1 MSGSSETFINR
12 VIGFSLAS
20 WVNCIIS
27 LIATPIT
34 TAFFP
39 PEELGKIALFISYA
53 NILIPFVYMGFDQ
66 AYVRFYNDHCG
77 KNDKYGI
84 FKICSF
90 ITILFAVIVSV
101 LVLVGWRYF
110 STNIVGY
117 PNFWIS
123 LSLAVYI
130 VAFLFSR
137 MCNLKSRM
145 DNNVR
150 SFCLQSVI
158 STIIIKMSFVM
169 VVIIKPSAEYAL
181 YLRSLLLMIAFGW
194 FFTKAMQACK
204 NTVADWSNSVL
215 KELSKFSLPLFPTTF
230 LVMLNASLAQIM
242 LRKYV
247 DFSQMGIF
255 SNAVTIA
262 ALITIVQ
269 SGLNA
274 FWTPFVYEYYK
285 DPSKIQKMHHI
296 FSLLMFIMALFIILL
311 QDPIYY
317 FLVDESYWQSKTI
330 LALLVIAPVSDVLA
344 ETLGLGIE
352 LSKKTYLK
360 LPIYVINI
368 VVNVL
373 ACMILIPQF
382 GILGAAIASAMASLS
397 MLVSRAVIG
406 EHFYKCSDN
415 YIKLIVS
422 MILLIGTGLVNYHF
436 HSFVYVETILSI
448 IIVALIYRKECII
461 ITKQGHEYIVNKL
474 SKKNNRI

>member
-1 MSGSSETFINR
+1 MVNKNESQTFINR
-12 VIGFSLAS
+12 VVGFSLAS

-53 NILIPFVYMGFDQ
+53 NVLIPFVYMGYDQ
-66 AYVRFYNDHCG
+66 AYVRFYNEPCG

-90 ITILFAVIVSV
+90 ITLLFAVIVS
-101 LVLVGWRYF
+101 LVVFLGWRYF
-110 STNIVGY
+110 SSNIVGS
-117 PNFWIS
+117 PNFWVA
-123 LSLAVYI
+123 LSLAIYI
-130 VAFLFSR
+130 VAFLLSR

-145 DNNVR
+145 DNNVKL
-150 SFCLQSVI
+150 FCIQSVI
-158 STIIIKMSFVM
+158 STIIIKVSFVL
-169 VVIIKPSAEYAL
+169 VVVIKPSAEYAL
-181 YLRSLLLMIAFGW
+181 YLRSILLLIAFGW
-194 FFTKAMQACK
+194 FFVKAIHACK
-204 NTVADWSNSVL
+204 DSLADWSKPVI

-230 LVMLNASLAQIM
+230 LEMLNASLAQIM
-242 LRKYV
+242 LRRYV

-285 DPSKIQKMHHI
+285 EPSKIQKMHHI
-296 FSLLMFIMALFIILL
+296 FSLLMFIMALLIILL

-317 FLVDESYWQSKTI
+317 FLVDESYWESKTV
-330 LALLVIAPVSDVLA
+330 LALLVIAPVCDVLA

-360 LPIYVINI
+360 LPVYIINI

-373 ACMILIPQF
+373 ACILLIPRY
-382 GILGAAIASAMASLS
+382 GIFGAAAASALASLS
-397 MLVSRAVIG
+397 MLVARSIIG

-415 YIKLIVS
+415 YTKIIIS
-422 MILLIGTGLVNYHF
+422 MLLLIGTGLVNYYF
-436 HSFVYVETILSI
+436 HSYVYVATVLSLLLI
-448 IIVALIYRKECII
+448 TLIYRTECLI
-461 ITKQGHEYIVNKL
+461 ITKQGREYLANKL
-474 SKKNNRI
+474 AKKK

>member
-1 MSGSSETFINR
+1 MVNKNESQTFINR

-53 NILIPFVYMGFDQ
+53 NVLIPFVYMGYDQ
-66 AYVRFYNDHCG
+66 AYVRFYNDPCG

-90 ITILFAVIVSV
+90 ITLQFAVIVS
-101 LVLVGWRYF
+101 LVVFFEWRYF
-110 STNIVGY
+110 STNIVGS
-117 PNFWIS
+117 PNFWVA
-123 LSLAVYI
+123 LSLAIYV
-130 VAFLFSR
+130 VAFLLSR

-145 DNNVR
+145 DNNVKL
-150 SFCLQSVI
+150 FCIQSVF
-158 STIIIKMSFVM
+158 STIIIKMSFVL
-169 VVIIKPSAEYAL
+169 VVVIKPSAEYAL
-181 YLRSLLLMIAFGW
+181 YLRSILLLIAFGW
-194 FFTKAMQACK
+194 FFVKAMHACK
-204 NTVADWSNSVL
+204 DSLVDWSKPVI
-215 KELSKFSLPLFPTTF
+215 KELSRFSLPLFPTTF

-242 LRKYV
+242 LRRYV

-285 DPSKIQKMHHI
+285 EPSKIQKMHHI

-317 FLVDESYWQSKTI
+317 FMVDESYCESKTI
-330 LALLVIAPVSDVLA
+330 LALLVIAHVCDVLA

-360 LPIYVINI
+360 LPVYVINI

-373 ACMILIPQF
+373 ACILLIPRY
-382 GILGAAIASAMASLS
+382 GILGAAAASALASLS
-397 MLVSRAVIG
+397 MLVARSIIG

-415 YIKLIVS
+415 YAKLIIS
-422 MILLIGTGLVNYHF
+422 MLLLIGTGLVNYYL
-436 HSFVYVETILSI
+436 HSFVYIATVSSLLLVT
-448 IIVALIYRKECII
+448 LIYRTECVI
-461 ITKQGHEYIVNKL
+461 ITKQGREYIANKL
-474 SKKNNRI
+474 AKKK

>member
-1 MSGSSETFINR
+1 MSGTSKTFINR

-27 LIATPIT
+27 LVATPIT
-34 TAFFP
+34 TALFP

-53 NILIPFVYMGFDQ
+53 NVLIPFVYMGFDQ
-66 AYVRFYNDHCG
+66 AYVRFYNDPCG
-77 KNDKYGI
+77 KNDKFGI

-90 ITILFAVIVSV
+90 ITLLFAAIVSV
-101 LVLVGWRYF
+101 VVLVGWSYF
-110 STNIVGY
+110 SSNIVGS
-117 PNFWIS
+117 PNFWVA
-123 LSLAVYI
+123 LSLAIYI
-130 VAFLFSR
+130 VAFLLSR

-145 DNNVR
+145 DNNVKL
-150 SFCLQSVI
+150 FCLQSVI
-158 STIIIKMSFVM
+158 STIIIKMSFVL
-169 VVIIKPSAEYAL
+169 VVVVKPTAEYAL

-194 FFTKAMQACK
+194 FFIKAMHACK
-204 NTVADWSNSVL
+204 NTVTDWSKPVL
-215 KELSKFSLPLFPTTF
+215 KELTKFSLPLFPTTF

-242 LRKYV
+242 LRRYV

-255 SNAVTIA
+255 SNAATIA

-285 DPSKIQKMHHI
+285 EPSKIQKMHHI

-311 QDPIYY
+311 QDPIYF

-330 LALLVIAPVSDVLA
+330 LALLVIAPVCDVLA

-360 LPIYVINI
+360 LPVYVINI

-373 ACMILIPQF
+373 ACMILIPKF
-382 GILGAAIASAMASLS
+382 GILGAAAASAMASLS
-397 MLVSRAVIG
+397 MLVARAVIG

-415 YIKLIVS
+415 YMKLIIS
-422 MILLIGTGLVNYHF
+422 MILLIGTGLVNYYL
-436 HSFVYVETILSI
+436 HSFVYIATVSSILL
-448 IIVALIYRKECII
+448 VALIYRTECVI
-461 ITKQGHEYIVNKL
+461 ITQQGREYIVNKL
-474 SKKNNRI
+474 SKKK

>member
-1 MSGSSETFINR
+1 MSKSSSTFINR

-53 NILIPFVYMGFDQ
+53 NVLIPFVYMGFDQ
-66 AYVRFYNDHCG
+66 AYVRFYNDPCG
-77 KNDKYGI
+77 QNDKYGI

-90 ITILFAVIVSV
+90 ITLFFSLIVSV
-101 LVLVGWRYF
+101 VVLIGWNYF
-110 STNIVGY
+110 SSNIVGA
-117 PNFWIS
+117 PNFWVA
-123 LSLAVYI
+123 LSLAIYI
-130 VAFLFSR
+130 VAFLLSR

-145 DNNVR
+145 DNNVKL
-150 SFCLQSVI
+150 FCIQSVI
-158 STIIIKMSFVM
+158 STIIIKVSFVL
-169 VVIIKPSAEYAL
+169 VVVVKPSAEYAL

-194 FFTKAMQACK
+194 FFVKAMRACK
-204 NTVADWSNSVL
+204 ESVADWSKPVM

-242 LRKYV
+242 LRRYV

-285 DPSKIQKMHHI
+285 EPTKIQKMHHI

-317 FLVDESYWQSKTI
+317 FLVDESYWESKTI
-330 LALLVIAPVSDVLA
+330 LALLVIAPVCDVLA

-360 LPIYVINI
+360 LPVYVINI

-373 ACMILIPQF
+373 ACILLIPRY
-382 GILGAAIASAMASLS
+382 GILGAAAASALASLS
-397 MLVSRAVIG
+397 MLVARSIIG
-406 EHFYKCSDN
+406 EHLYKCSDN
-415 YIKLIVS
+415 YAKLIIS
-422 MILLIGTGLVNYHF
+422 MLLLIGTGLVNYYF
-436 HSFVYVETILSI
+436 HSYVYGATVLSLLL
-448 IIVALIYRKECII
+448 VTLIYRTECVI
-461 ITKQGHEYIVNKL
+461 ITKQGREYIANKL
-474 SKKNNRI
+474 AKKK